1 MPWQQN
7 CQKAHIGKVYF
18 DAQKAHRPQKSVR
31 FFFWNYTKK
40 IASAAEVWY
49 NKNAKN
55 IDVSRLSAFFE
66 SVISMNKRFDAAH
79 QILTG
84 GQGVVSSSLATRTSK
99 SPETAM
105 VSGLSV
111 FVLKLKVFRRSES
124 VRNWHNVCE
133 PNNRYASIYGE

>member
-7 CQKAHIGKVYF
+7 CQKVHIGKEYF

-55 IDVSRLSAFFE
+55 IDVSRLSAFWE

-84 GQGVVSSSLATRTSK
+84 GQGGVS
-99 SPETAM
+99 
-105 VSGLSV
+105 LSFAAQTKNRQV
-111 FVLKLKVFRRSES
+111 S
-124 VRNWHNVCE
+124 VRNLSIFLCVQ
-133 PNNRYASIYGE
+133 YACLARKLAASACTLIFFSTRF